1 MSAQSRFLSS
11 FVVAVAVMSA
21 SGCICISGP
30 TGSNGDISFTWTF
43 NGRTC
48 MQSQDIQTVFI
59 QIPGQTLQ
67 NDGRYGCVNG
77 GSAGIKLLN
86 FRPGTYNYTI
96 TAQDSRGIG
105 VFQATGR
112 VVVNGDVVE
121 MVDLKPTGNA
131 AGTPYIAWTLP
142 AGTNVTCQ
150 YLTAIDIFIDNETTT
165 PTTTAQCSVGL
176 YNGNTTTLQG
186 VATPLA
192 PGNHT
197 VRLEGRDQAGIVYYR
212 KSSTMTVNAAET
224 TQQVF
229 TLDWLVGTVA
239 LRFAFSNGVTTLNC
253 AQALG
258 TNQNVTVTFRDAQG
272 FDREQTVPCTLTQPG
287 QPPIDGYTPYI
298 YAGTYQVFVAAQSSA
313 GTVYNNF
320 MPGSPAA
327 PSVTAQ
333 AGVFPMLQP
342 NSAPLIILSSQ

>member
-11 FVVAVAVMSA
+11 LVVAVAVMSA

-48 MQSQDIQTVFI
+48 MQSQDIQTIFI

-77 GSAGIKLLN
+77 GTAGIKLLN

-96 TAQDSRGIG
+96 TAQDSRGVGI
-105 VFQATGR
+105 FQATGR

-121 MVDLKPTGNA
+121 NVDLKPTGNA
-131 AGTPYIAWTLP
+131 AGTAYIAWTLP
-142 AGTNVTCQ
+142 QGTNVTCQ
-150 YLTAIDIFIDNETTT
+150 YLMSIDITIDGASQ
-165 PTTTAQCSVGL
+165 PTATQCSVGL
-176 YNGNTTTLQG
+176 YNPNATTLQG
-186 VATPLA
+186 VATVLA

-197 VRLEGRDQAGIVYYR
+197 IQLDARDQVGIYYYR
-212 KSSTMTVNAAET
+212 KVSTFTVNAAET

-229 TLDWLVGTVA
+229 SLDWLVGTVA
-239 LRFAFSNGVTTLNC
+239 MRFAFSNGVTTLNC

-258 TNQNVTVTFRDAQG
+258 TNQNVTVTFRDSQNV
-272 FDREQTVPCTLTQPG
+272 DREQTVPCSLG
-287 QPPIDGYTPYI
+287 GIDGYTPYI
-298 YAGTYQVFVAAQSSA
+298 YEGTYTVFASAQSSA
-313 GTVYNNF
+313 GTVFNSF

-333 AGVFPMLQP
+333 AGVFPPLMA
-342 NSAPLIILSSQ
+342 NSSPLIILSSQ